1 MAGRIRV
8 MGGRAVWVLAIGLG
22 CSWNTL
28 VLAQGIE
35 TTVPGQ
41 QASDAGTSADE
52 RNTAVEPEQPAKS
65 KPVKIPEVMVKDV

>member
-28 VLAQGIE
+28 VQAQGIE

-41 QASDAGTSADE
+41 EASDAGTSVE
-52 RNTAVEPEQPAKS
+52 REHGGRAGAARRSPNQ
-65 KPVKIPEVMVKDV
+65 